1 MDIKA
6 LLAKS
11 GCKAELVESICEALD
26 TYKSTIQEQCK
37 AEYNARLKK
46 AQQVCL
52 EETEAHKRELSRRLE
67 IFCEAKGNAIEAHL
81 KKQSALSESEAT
93 AKLRS
98 IKLQLEGVEVN
109 GMQSGQ
115 LAAETAKFNRQIQ
128 KLAEE
133 RDRAVAKA
141 NKQTAIAEKV
151 LKHNRTLVQKAA
163 LAESVAKPQQQR
175 PAGRI
180 DAGRSKGQAVT
191 TRPTLTESQDRR
203 PPQRQQN
210 RPNVVSHNVQAR
222 SGFGVDEIAAAV
234 DDLI

>member
-11 GCKAELVESICEALD
+11 GCKTELVDSICEALD

-37 AEYNARLKK
+37 AEYTAKLKK

-67 IFCEAKGNAIEAHL
+67 IFCEAKGNAIEANL

-93 AKLRS
+93 TKLRN
-98 IKLQLEGVEVN
+98 IKLQLEGIAVN

-115 LAAETAKFNRQIQ
+115 LSAETAKANRQIQ
-128 KLAEE
+128 KLTEE
-133 RDRAVAKA
+133 RDRAIAA
-141 NKQTAIAEKV
+141 CNKQTAIAEKV
-151 LKHNRTLVQKAA
+151 LKHNRTLVKQAS
-163 LAESVAKPQQQR
+163 LTESVAKP
-175 PAGRI
+175 PARSQGRI
-180 DAGRSKGQAVT
+180 DTGRGKGQPVT

-203 PPQRQQN
+203 PPQRQQH
-210 RPNVVSHNVQAR
+210 RQNVVSQDVQTR
-222 SGFGVDEIAAAV
+222 GGYGVTDIAAAV

>member
-11 GCKAELVESICEALD
+11 GCKAELVDSICEALD
-26 TYKSTIQEQCK
+26 SYKSTIQEQCK
-37 AEYNARLKK
+37 AEYTAKLKK

-93 AKLRS
+93 TKLRQ

-109 GMQSGQ
+109 GLQSGQ

-128 KLAEE
+128 KLTEE
-133 RDRAVAKA
+133 RDRAIAKA

-163 LAESVAKPQQQR
+163 IAESAVKPQQR

-180 DAGRSKGQAVT
+180 DAGRSKGKAVT

-203 PPQRQQN
+203 PPQRQQS
-210 RPNVVSHNVQAR
+210 RPNVVSHDVQTR
-222 SGFGVDEIAAAV
+222 GTFGISDIAAAV